1 MLYKNDLYLVVFMTI
16 LLHLE
21 LRLLDVE
28 VLLLFDGR
36 V

>member
-1 MLYKNDLYLVVFMTI
+1 MLYKNDLYLVVFMTT
-16 LLHLE
+16 LLHFE